1 MKRLLSALAIA
12 LVLAGI
18 ALSAFADPIE
28 VGGNFTSSA
37 STSGKRAPFQTPEV
51 VVLCTPIEVG
61 GN

>member
-1 MKRLLSALAIA
+1 MKRLLSVLAIA

-18 ALSAFADPIE
+18 GLSAFADPIE

-37 STSGKRAPFQTPEV
+37 FTSGKRVPPQIPEV
-51 VVLCTPIEVG
+51 VVLCSPIEVG